1 MQERAVRVRLMD
13 IRAEITG
20 IRELTANADFE
31 TFANSWGMKRAIEH
45 GLLIIAEAAK
55 HLSPSLKEL
64 RPEVPWEKIHGL
76 GNLLRHEYRRI
87 DPEILWSIVTEH
99 LDPLDAAAQDGSA
112 GEESRRKA
120 PALPAAAAV

>member
-1 MQERAVRVRLMD
+1 MQERAARVRLID
-13 IRAEITG
+13 IRAEIAG
-20 IRELTANADFE
+20 IWELTANAE
-31 TFANSWGMKRAIEH
+31 LVTFASSWGMKRAVEH

-55 HLSPSLKEL
+55 HLPPSLKEM

-99 LDPLDAAAQDGSA
+99 LGALDAAAAVLLDELDSESGS
-112 GEESRRKA
+112 
-120 PALPAAAAV
+120 V

>member
-1 MQERAVRVRLMD
+1 MQERAARVWRVD
-13 IRAEITG
+13 IRAEIAG
-20 IRELTANADFE
+20 IRELTSDADFA
-31 TFANSWGMKRAIEH
+31 TFADSWGMKRAVEH

-55 HLSPSLKEL
+55 HLPSTLKQA

-99 LDPLDAAAQDGSA
+99 LSKLDAAAA
-112 GEESRRKA
+112 
-120 PALPAAAAV
+120 ALLDRIDSDST

>member
-1 MQERAVRVRLMD
+1 MQERSLRVRLID
-13 IRAEITG
+13 IRAEIAG
-20 IRELTANADFE
+20 IRELTANVE
-31 TFANSWGMKRAIEH
+31 PTTFADSWGMKRAVEH

-55 HLSPSLKEL
+55 HLPASLKET

-99 LDPLDAAAQDGSA
+99 LGPLDAAAAALLEKLD
-112 GEESRRKA
+112 SR
-120 PALPAAAAV
+120 LP